1 MAIWGWVLAGII
13 IALNNNQNEEIA
25 TVKKIIKFQKEK
37 QIVLSAGLLIPVI
50 FVTFNLAKSE
60 VQIYKLTGGFNP
72 NVAASADGFKKYA
85 RSALETPFLDPVY
98 KVRIA
103 GFLIDYGDRE
113 VGLRAINEVIL
124 QDPRNLTAL
133 SVMAA
138 YFENLREF
146 EQALKFRQQIEKLDP
161 WNAQNYYTMILDY
174 QNLNNLT
181 KSKEYAQKIKSF
193 AAGTDIYI
201 QLLQNFPNL

>member
-1 MAIWGWVLAGII
+1 
-13 IALNNNQNEEIA
+13 
-25 TVKKIIKFQKEK
+25 
-37 QIVLSAGLLIPVI
+37 
-50 FVTFNLAKSE
+50 
-60 VQIYKLTGGFNP
+60 
-72 NVAASADGFKKYA
+72 
-85 RSALETPFLDPVY
+85 
-98 KVRIA
+98 VRIA